1 MSVFID
7 EVLNNCSGFN
17 LFENVDSIFLISTPL
32 VSIKKEND
40 GTKVEHIPADEY
52 VQQMLVGLLLSDGTL
67 VKKYVG
73 GSTYFQMAQSIIHFS
88 VYCLCTRLVLCR
100 RMM

>member
-17 LFENVDSIFLISTPL
+17 LFENADSIFLISTPL
-32 VSIKKEND
+32 VSIKKESD
-40 GTKVEHIPADEY
+40 SPKVENIPADEY

-73 GSTYFQMAQSIIHFS
+73 GGTYFQMAQSIIHLPYIVHVHALFFAGG
-88 VYCLCTRLVLCR
+88 
-100 RMM
+100 